1 MAENKYIDLNG
12 LKVLIS
18 NFKEVTEKKTYNPR
32 TMRRIEEEEIDALFI
47 APVKE

>member
-1 MAENKYIDLNG
+1 MSENKYIDLNG

-32 TMRRIEEEEIDALFI
+32 TMRRVEEVEIDALFEP
-47 APVKE
+47 PVEG